1 MEVIMEKKKILLSVN
16 QKLYS
21 LIKKNAE
28 ANEWSINREI
38 VEMLYTAIEA
48 RTNYIKKVN
57 ARREALTKVTQP
69 NNNNDFKNEQEIN
82 DYLNSFEEDKPELT
96 NEFIRKT
103 LKSLDEDDPD
113 APKLK
118 TEQDIKEYLN
128 KLSEK

>member
-1 MEVIMEKKKILLSVN
+1 MEKKKILLSVN

-38 VEMLYTAIEA
+38 VEMLYTALEA

-57 ARREALTKVTQP
+57 ARREALTNVTQT
-69 NNNNDFKNEQEIN
+69 NNNINEFNEQEQRN
-82 DYLNSFEEDKPELT
+82 YLDSFEENDPDKP
-96 NEFIRKT
+96 I
-103 LKSLDEDDPD
+103 
-113 APKLK
+113 LK
-118 TEQDIKEYLN
+118 TKEDIKNYLN

>member
-1 MEVIMEKKKILLSVN
+1 MEKKKILLSVN

-38 VEMLYTAIEA
+38 VEMLYTALEA

-57 ARREALTKVTQP
+57 ARREALTNVTQH
-69 NNNNDFKNEQEIN
+69 NDNSNFKNEQEQR
-82 DYLNSFEEDKPELT
+82 DYLDSFEEDRKPELT

-103 LKSLDEDDPD
+103 LKSLDE
-113 APKLK
+113 
-118 TEQDIKEYLN
+118 
-128 KLSEK
+128 EK

>member
-1 MEVIMEKKKILLSVN
+1 MEKKKILLSVN

-21 LIKKNAE
+21 VIKKNAE

-38 VEMLYTAIEA
+38 VEMLYTALEA

-57 ARREALTKVTQP
+57 ARREALTNVTQP
-69 NNNNDFKNEQEIN
+69 NSNRNFNNEQEIR
-82 DYLNSFEEDKPELT
+82 DYLNSFE
-96 NEFIRKT
+96 
-103 LKSLDEDDPD
+103 EDDPD

-118 TEQDIKEYLN
+118 TEQDIKDYLN

>member
-16 QKLYS
+16 EKLYS

-57 ARREALTKVTQP
+57 ARREALTNVTQH
-69 NNNNDFKNEQEIN
+69 NNSARYFDEQEQR
-82 DYLNSFEEDKPELT
+82 DYLDSFEE
-96 NEFIRKT
+96 N
-103 LKSLDEDDPD
+103 DPD
-113 APKLK
+113 APVLRTK
-118 TEQDIKEYLN
+118 EDIKEYLN
-128 KLSEK
+128 KLSEKK

>member
-1 MEVIMEKKKILLSVN
+1 MEKKKILLSVN

-38 VEMLYTAIEA
+38 VEMLYTALEA

-57 ARREALTKVTQP
+57 ARREALTNVTQQ
-69 NNNNDFKNEQEIN
+69 NNNSDFKNEQEIS
-82 DYLNSFEEDKPELT
+82 DYLNSFEE
-96 NEFIRKT
+96 N
-103 LKSLDEDDPD
+103 DPD

-118 TEQDIKEYLN
+118 TEQDIKDYLN
-128 KLSEK
+128 KLSEN

>member
-1 MEVIMEKKKILLSVN
+1 MEKKKILLSVN

-38 VEMLYTAIEA
+38 VEMLYTALEA

-57 ARREALTKVTQP
+57 ARREALTNVTQQ
-69 NNNNDFKNEQEIN
+69 NNNSDFKNEQEIS
-82 DYLNSFEEDKPELT
+82 DYLNSFE
-96 NEFIRKT
+96 
-103 LKSLDEDDPD
+103 EDDPD

-128 KLSEK
+128 KLSEE